1 MKSLV
6 DGNADVPIL
15 KPVQMKQPDLGKK
28 VSELRLAKG
37 LTQSELAEKCNLSL
51 RTIQRIET
59 ADVTPRSYTVKLI
72 FGCLDYQIY
81 NSFGRF
87 SYNIDRLAYKLRV
100 WLRQFYRYVLDLF
113 NLKTNAMKKITIL
126 LASASIILLFVFMK
140 LDTNAQGTDD
150 IKASIA
156 TVNADFIKWMN
167 AGQIDSIGLMYLE
180 TACLV
185 PDDYRQII
193 GRNDIRGYYKFL
205 YNSGFRLTI
214 NVSESLIVTDS
225 IAIDRGTWN
234 ATLHGSIP
242 VTGTYLSQWRLV
254 NGKWFIENEMT
265 NSDKTAFL
273 MNE

>member
-1 MKSLV
+1 
-6 DGNADVPIL
+6 
-15 KPVQMKQPDLGKK
+15 
-28 VSELRLAKG
+28 
-37 LTQSELAEKCNLSL
+37 
-51 RTIQRIET
+51 
-59 ADVTPRSYTVKLI
+59 
-72 FGCLDYQIY
+72 
-81 NSFGRF
+81 
-87 SYNIDRLAYKLRV
+87 
-100 WLRQFYRYVLDLF
+100 
-113 NLKTNAMKKITIL
+113 MKKITIL

-193 GRNDIRGYYKFL
+193 GRNDIRGYYQFL

>member
-1 MKSLV
+1 
-6 DGNADVPIL
+6 
-15 KPVQMKQPDLGKK
+15 
-28 VSELRLAKG
+28 
-37 LTQSELAEKCNLSL
+37 
-51 RTIQRIET
+51 
-59 ADVTPRSYTVKLI
+59 
-72 FGCLDYQIY
+72 
-81 NSFGRF
+81 
-87 SYNIDRLAYKLRV
+87 
-100 WLRQFYRYVLDLF
+100 
-113 NLKTNAMKKITIL
+113 MKKITIL

-167 AGQIDSIGLMYLE
+167 AGQIDSIALMYLE

-193 GRNDIRGYYKFL
+193 GRNDIRGYYQFL